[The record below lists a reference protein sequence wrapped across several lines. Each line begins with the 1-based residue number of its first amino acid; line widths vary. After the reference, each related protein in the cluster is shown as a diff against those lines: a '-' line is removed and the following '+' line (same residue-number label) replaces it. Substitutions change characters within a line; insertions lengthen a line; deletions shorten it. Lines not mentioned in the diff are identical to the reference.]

1 MNSRIK
7 DIHLADQIDE
17 DELNWQRTITPVTEH
32 YIKQTVEHDYS
43 GKRVAVLMHITWNA
57 LTFLLALHEAGA
69 HVSMAAVNPD
79 STHDPTAAYLAAK
92 GMTIY
97 GWSGMTD
104 SDHQEHMRLMREF
117 DADYLVDAGG
127 ELAIAYRN
135 KPSVVGALEATQTGL
150 NRLADYDI
158 PFPVFNWNSIEL
170 KNQIENRFTVG
181 TGIWHAFSMVTL
193 MSLFAR
199 RVLVV
204 GYGPVGKGIAEL
216 ARNLGAVVMVSDLD
230 PMRRLDA
237 NLHGNETVTLQI
249 GLKRAQIVVTATGRD
264 TVLSAEEF
272 RLMRPGTIVMNAG
285 HSQRELDIDW
295 LYGRPHH
302 RVKAFIERFELGDTY
317 IYLLARGNLLNLAT
331 GANEYDN
338 DLFDAFSAV
347 MLRGTTWMMDGGAD
361 GMSPGVQPFPREIER
376 EIAGLLADLRG

>member
-17 DELNWQRTITPVTEH
+17 AELNWQRTITPVTEH
-32 YIKQTVEHDYS
+32 YIKQTRQHDYS
-43 GKRVAVLMHITWNA
+43 GKRIAVLMHITWNA
-57 LTFLLALHEAGA
+57 LTFLLALHEARA
-69 HVSMAAVNPD
+69 HVSVAAVNSD

-104 SDHQEHMRLMREF
+104 ADHQEHMHLMREF

-127 ELAIAYRN
+127 ELAIAYRD

-150 NRLADYDI
+150 NRLAEVDI

-204 GYGPVGKGIAEL
+204 GYGPVGKGIAER

-237 NLHGNETVTLQI
+237 NLHGCETIALHD

-264 TVLSAEEF
+264 KVLSVAEF
-272 RLMRPGTIVMNAG
+272 RLMQSGTIVLNAG

-295 LYGRPHH
+295 LYGRPHQ
-302 RVKAFIERFELGDTY
+302 RVKAFIERFELGDTN

-331 GANEYDN
+331 GANEFDN

-347 MLRGTTWMMDGGAD
+347 MLRGTTWMMDGGAA
-361 GMSPGVQPFPREIER
+361 GMSPGIQPYPREIER
-376 EIAGLLADLRG
+376 EIAGLLAECR

>member
-1 MNSRIK
+1 
-7 DIHLADQIDE
+7 
-17 DELNWQRTITPVTEH
+17 
-32 YIKQTVEHDYS
+32 
-43 GKRVAVLMHITWNA
+43 
-57 LTFLLALHEAGA
+57 
-69 HVSMAAVNPD
+69 
-79 STHDPTAAYLAAK
+79 
-92 GMTIY
+92 MTIY

-104 SDHQEHMRLMREF
+104 ADHQEHMRLMREF

-127 ELAIAYRN
+127 ELAIAYRD

-150 NRLADYDI
+150 NRLTGVDI
-158 PFPVFNWNSIEL
+158 PFPIFNWNSIEL

-204 GYGPVGKGIAEL
+204 GYGPVGKGIAER

-237 NLHGNETVTLQI
+237 NLHGCETVALHD
-249 GLKRAQIVVTATGRD
+249 GLRRAQIVVTATGRD
-264 TVLSAEEF
+264 KVLSVEEF
-272 RLMRPGTIVMNAG
+272 RLMRPGTIVLNAG
-285 HSQRELDIDW
+285 HSQHELDIDW
-295 LYGRPHH
+295 LYGRPYQ
-302 RVKAFIERFELGDTY
+302 RIKAFIERFELGDTN

-347 MLRGTTWMMDGGAD
+347 MLRGTTWMMDGGAA
-361 GMSPGVQPFPREIER
+361 GMPPGVQPYPREIER
-376 EIAGLLADLRG
+376 EIAGLLAEYR